1 MRAAVWRW
9 GVIILGGVVALTLMG
24 AGLLVYLVHRID
36 LKPEIERV
44 VENATGRNLTIAGD
58 VGVSFWPVIGVRAH
72 EVSLANVPGGR
83 APSFITAREL
93 DIGVEIRPLFE
104 QRIEVRRLVL
114 QRPAIAFEVD
124 EAGAPNWVLAPQ
136 TPPPTPPSAPPAQG
150 EQPAPPPAPS
160 PSLRE
165 IRIEDGEA
173 SFFDARRA
181 SGWSVG
187 EVNLTT
193 AITHMDEP
201 MRLEGRVRYNDADLE
216 IDAELMRPG
225 AVARGELTPLKFS
238 LRGELLAADFDG
250 RTIASSGELA
260 GIVRA
265 SGPSLRRLAAWHG
278 APIPGEAG
286 FVDFA
291 ITGRVAMGDGVIA
304 FTNASFSVDRVQGRG
319 DFTLSNL
326 DEKPYLSGRLEL
338 MDFDLNPYL
347 LGAPPGP
354 SPQTAAAAEPAA
366 AGAAAPSAAIAA
378 VEAPPRAVDVRA
390 AQLSTAAIDFSGLH
404 AINGDLEI
412 VTGAVLVEHLRIE
425 RARANVVINEGFLA
439 GTVQEIRLYRGS
451 GRGRFEIDARG
462 PEVRIVQDFAFT
474 NLDTQRFL
482 TDAVNYAGLEGR
494 SELSV
499 HLRAVGRSV
508 DELVSSADGRIHL
521 EIVSGVLNGVDLG
534 GVSTTIR
541 NALRGELIAPQAR
554 TPFLGFSGTFAV
566 FDGVLASNNL
576 RFNTEDLRILGL
588 GVIDTSRR
596 RLDMRLSPRSPQGGA
611 TFPFSVRGPWWELT
625 YAADLNG
632 RVERELNGRVE
643 GIQEASRA
651 APAQ

>member
-1 MRAAVWRW
+1 MQAVWRW
-9 GVIILGGVVALTLMG
+9 GVIILGGAVALTLMG

-44 VENATGRNLTIAGD
+44 VENATGRNLTISGE

-72 EVSLANVPGGR
+72 EVALANAPGGR
-83 APSFITAREL
+83 AAHFLTAAEL
-93 DIGVEIRPLFE
+93 DIGVEIMPLIAR
-104 QRIEVRRLVL
+104 RIEVRRLVL

-124 EAGAPNWVLAPQ
+124 EAGAPNWVFASQ
-136 TPPPTPPSAPPAQG
+136 TQQPTPPTPPAPG
-150 EQPAPPPAPS
+150 EQPPPQSPGPS

-165 IRIEDGEA
+165 IRIVDGEA

-181 SGWSVG
+181 TGWSVG
-187 EVNLTT
+187 AVNLTT

-201 MRLEGRVRYNDADLE
+201 MRLEGRVRYNDADLDIE
-216 IDAELMRPG
+216 AELMRPG
-225 AVARGELTPLKFS
+225 AVTRGELTPLKVN

-286 FVDFA
+286 FADFA

-304 FTNASFSVDRVQGRG
+304 FTNAAFSVDRVQGRG

-326 DEKPYLSGRLEL
+326 EEKPYLSGRIEL

-354 SPQTAAAAEPAA
+354 SPESAAA
-366 AGAAAPSAAIAA
+366 AGADAPSAAIAA
-378 VEAPPRAVDVRA
+378 VEAPQRAVDVRA

-412 VTGAVLVEHLRIE
+412 ITQAVLVEHMRID
-425 RARANVVINEGFLA
+425 RARANIVINDGFLA
-439 GTVQEIRLYRGS
+439 GTVQEVRLYRGT
-451 GRGRFEIDARG
+451 GRGRFEIDARRAD
-462 PEVRIVQDFAFT
+462 VRIVQDFAFE

-494 SELSV
+494 SELSIHV
-499 HLRAVGRSV
+499 RAVGRSV
-508 DELVSSADGRIHL
+508 DELVASADGRIHL
-521 EIVSGVLNGVDLG
+521 EIISGVLHGVDLG
-534 GVSTTIR
+534 GVSSTIR

-566 FDGVLASNNL
+566 YNGVLASNNL
-576 RFNTEDLRILGL
+576 RFNTENLRILGL

-596 RLDMRLSPRSPQGGA
+596 RLDMRLSPRAPQGGA

-632 RVERELNGRVE
+632 RVERELGARVE
-643 GIQEASRA
+643 SIQEASRT